1 MGGRLWR
8 DENSLLTNNQ
18 KYVIINYQMKEVMC
32 MYKIIVKSRG
42 KYGNVTPGARY
53 CFTKRSAVNLAV
65 TFMKNECDIDI
76 AKFIRVHSDIFTW
89 STNEVDWKIWDKI
102 RKTLDELARV

>member
-1 MGGRLWR
+1 
-8 DENSLLTNNQ
+8 
-18 KYVIINYQMKEVMC
+18 MKEVMC

-65 TFMKNECDIDI
+65 TFMKDECEVDIE
-76 AKFIRVHSDIFTW
+76 KFIRIHSDIFTW
-89 STNEVDWKIWDKI
+89 SAGEVDWKIWDKV
-102 RKTLDELARV
+102 RKTLDDLEEM